1 MTTCSGTTFV
11 IIKAEGLNLKV
22 YRPKSCFKV
31 QIPVRHFAF
40 FNRLKQ
46 QDDRLGPTPSVLD
59 PAPGLALSESA
70 EEHLSRLLEERDAL
84 LRTGVY
90 THEDRIIAEL
100 NRQIQEAMTD
110 RGKL

>member
-1 MTTCSGTTFV
+1 M
-11 IIKAEGLNLKV
+11 
-22 YRPKSCFKV
+22 
-31 QIPVRHFAF
+31 
-40 FNRLKQ
+40 
-46 QDDRLGPTPSVLD
+46 LD